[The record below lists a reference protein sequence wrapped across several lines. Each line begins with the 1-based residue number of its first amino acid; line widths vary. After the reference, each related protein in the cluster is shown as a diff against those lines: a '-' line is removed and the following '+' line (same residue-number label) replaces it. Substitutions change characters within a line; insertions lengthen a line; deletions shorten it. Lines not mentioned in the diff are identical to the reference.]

1 MNNGISI
8 LNHSFPI
15 GPFLDISDDIIFKRV
30 FGRRANKGVLIT
42 LLNRMLPD
50 IRVSDLEYL
59 SPETTGF
66 SRENRNS
73 RMDLRCR
80 LDTGHEVIIEV
91 QVRDQ
96 HDFKDRA
103 VYYATLPILEE
114 VEAGAELYHLTPRY
128 VVAFIHFALEHEDDP
143 HWLDEYRSFYSL
155 REKTTGE
162 KLSEAINI
170 VFVELGRFKKS
181 LQSID
186 NDLERWYF
194 CLKEMGRLE
203 SRPEEFSTQEMRDLF
218 ETVQIES
225 LSKAEKKDYAR
236 YMTTERDIRN
246 QWNFAMEKATAE
258 GLEKGLAQG
267 REEGKEE
274 ERVNAA
280 RNLKALGVSVEIISK
295 ATGLSL
301 EQIKAL

>member
-42 LLNRMLPD
+42 L
-50 IRVSDLEYL
+50 
-59 SPETTGF
+59 
-66 SRENRNS
+66 
-73 RMDLRCR
+73 
-80 LDTGHEVIIEV
+80 
-91 QVRDQ
+91 
-96 HDFKDRA
+96 
-103 VYYATLPILEE
+103 PILEE

-128 VVAFIHFALEHEDDP
+128 VVAFIHFALEHEDNP

-267 REEGKEE
+267 REEGREEEGREEGREE

-280 RNLKALGVSVEIISK
+280 RNLKALGVSSEIISK

>member
-1 MNNGISI
+1 M
-8 LNHSFPI
+8 
-15 GPFLDISDDIIFKRV
+15 
-30 FGRRANKGVLIT
+30 
-42 LLNRMLPD
+42 
-50 IRVSDLEYL
+50 
-59 SPETTGF
+59 
-66 SRENRNS
+66 
-73 RMDLRCR
+73 
-80 LDTGHEVIIEV
+80 
-91 QVRDQ
+91 
-96 HDFKDRA
+96 
-103 VYYATLPILEE
+103 
-114 VEAGAELYHLTPRY
+114 
-128 VVAFIHFALEHEDDP
+128 VAFIHFALEHEDNP

-267 REEGKEE
+267 REEGREE

-280 RNLKALGVSVEIISK
+280 RNLKSLGVSSEIISK

-301 EQIKAL
+301 EQIMAL

>member
-1 MNNGISI
+1 
-8 LNHSFPI
+8 
-15 GPFLDISDDIIFKRV
+15 
-30 FGRRANKGVLIT
+30 
-42 LLNRMLPD
+42 
-50 IRVSDLEYL
+50 
-59 SPETTGF
+59 
-66 SRENRNS
+66 
-73 RMDLRCR
+73 
-80 LDTGHEVIIEV
+80 
-91 QVRDQ
+91 
-96 HDFKDRA
+96 
-103 VYYATLPILEE
+103 
-114 VEAGAELYHLTPRY
+114 
-128 VVAFIHFALEHEDDP
+128 
-143 HWLDEYRSFYSL
+143 
-155 REKTTGE
+155 
-162 KLSEAINI
+162 
-170 VFVELGRFKKS
+170 
-181 LQSID
+181 
-186 NDLERWYF
+186 
-194 CLKEMGRLE
+194 MGRLE

-267 REEGKEE
+267 REE